1 MQGDFQ
7 LSTKYLDAVD
17 VVTMLTKRF
26 SFKRRQN
33 LHSSIYS
40 SSLPLKSLQV
50 SLKDIELSLVK

>member
-7 LSTKYLDAVD
+7 LSTKYLDA

-33 LHSSIYS
+33 LHSPIYS